1 MKIHAI
7 VILALTTIFVSCA
20 KWDKPSISIEHE
32 EYLVDSNGGEITIPV
47 TSTHIDDVS
56 VAFDYYDRW
65 NIDSNNGD
73 RTPKDPWITVS
84 QIIENF
90 PQTKALASWRSG
102 VVLTVE
108 PNESAEKRE
117 ATVIISSFTKTAS
130 VKVIQ
135 TGRQWTENH

>member
-1 MKIHAI
+1 MKTHAI
-7 VILALTTIFVSCA
+7 VILTLTTIFVSCV

-73 RTPKDPWITVS
+73 RTPKGPWITVS

-90 PQTKALASWRSG
+90 PQTKALLSWRSG

-117 ATVIISSFTKTAS
+117 ATVIIYSFTKTAS
-130 VKVIQ
+130 VKVKQ
-135 TGRQWTENH
+135 AGLSQK